1 MVFGPAFFYV
11 RFCHSDHSACLLI
24 SCAENATM
32 QHGGPH
38 YEGLLRFFYVIC
50 ITALGTVTFVFLVTN
65 IIFPE
70 LLIDT
75 CWIQPSLQKECFGQ
89 IARWPGWIQSFPSF
103 PSLSISVILHSL
115 PCLSTLTIPTRYISV
130 MILFTLN
137 VINNK
142 ISLYCC
148 QILIYLTK
156 HYF

>member
-65 IIFPE
+65 IIFSGAFNRY
-70 LLIDT
+70 LLDIALSVERMFWPNSTMAGLD
-75 CWIQPSLQKECFGQ
+75 IEFSKFSFSFYFGY
-89 IARWPGWIQSFPSF
+89 
-103 PSLSISVILHSL
+103 
-115 PCLSTLTIPTRYISV
+115 ST
-130 MILFTLN
+130 
-137 VINNK
+137 
-142 ISLYCC
+142 
-148 QILIYLTK
+148 
-156 HYF
+156 